1 MKEDADK
8 TGNNLDAA
16 RDFVSSLEFKAD
28 SFDIDL
34 ENDEIVKIPFDTLST
49 LDSGFSLLND
59 YFAKPDLLE
68 ERVVIR
74 DKSGNILP
82 LSVLNKFKDGSGML
96 GSYRD
101 ASGVLQQAR
110 VCSETGKV
118 VSTTAGGPALLLVA
132 AAIAVIKNRLD
143 SIQASV
149 DDVLTYLEEKDK
161 AELRANIRDLERL
174 LNQYRNNWGNETWMM
189 SAHNEVGSILRST
202 DAATIHL
209 GVRLKNDIAKKEMFS
224 RRGNT
229 AKRLKNVIELL
240 KEYKIACGAF
250 AFASFLEP
258 ILSENLSEENLESV
272 AKSIEAKSDE
282 YRAIFKTCRDKF
294 EELANRDLQ
303 MLLPEFAD
311 NVFSAFSDL
320 AKGLFSTKDSG
331 KELEDSEKPKKRQLK
346 VENLL
351 ELMAPVQPEEENP
364 FHETVVA
371 LNNLYNQPHMVAV
384 DAENV
389 YVLPSPKEEKPTG
402 ASD

>member
-1 MKEDADK
+1 M
-8 TGNNLDAA
+8 
-16 RDFVSSLEFKAD
+16 S
-28 SFDIDL
+28 
-34 ENDEIVKIPFDTLST
+34 
-49 LDSGFSLLND
+49 
-59 YFAKPDLLE
+59 E
-68 ERVVIR
+68 ERLVAK
-74 DKSGNILP
+74 DKFGNPLP
-82 LSVLNKFKDGSGML
+82 LRALNKFKDGSGML

-101 ASGVLQQAR
+101 ASGALNQAR
-110 VCSETGKV
+110 FSLEPGKA
-118 VSTTAGGPALLLVA
+118 VSAAAGGPGLLLVA
-132 AAIAVIKNRLD
+132 ATIAIIKNRLD

-149 DDVLTYLEEKDK
+149 EDVLTYLEEKDK

-189 SAHNEVGSILRST
+189 SAHNEVASILRST

-209 GVRLKNDIAKKEMFS
+209 GVRFKNDIAKKEMFS

-282 YRAIFKTCRDKF
+282 YRAIFITCRDKF

-320 AKGLFSTKDSG
+320 AKGLLSTKDSE
-331 KELEDSEKPKKRQLK
+331 KELEDSEKLKKRQLK

-389 YVLPSPKEEKPTG
+389 YVLPAPKEEKPTG